1 MTISSGE
8 SMTPQADSSARV
20 VTRLALQYGV
30 GIGLVCVVWM
40 VGLQLTGNNGFG
52 PKQLMAQLLV
62 PLVAVASQWQLRRQL
77 KPAKPG
83 LGRSLGVGVLTTLLA
98 AVVSAVGV
106 MGLAAGAGE
115 VAVDRHRAE
124 VKEIVQAQQ
133 REAAKQGVSAA
144 LRQQQMQQIDHL
156 TVGNIASSNFL
167 QVLVLGLVLAV
178 PAGIFLRE

>member
-1 MTISSGE
+1 MAISSGDPVALRAEE
-8 SMTPQADSSARV
+8 STRT
-20 VTRLALQYGV
+20 VTGLALKFGV
-30 GIGLVCVVWM
+30 GVGLVCVVWM

-52 PKQLMAQLLV
+52 PKQLLAQLLV
-62 PLVAVASQWQLRRQL
+62 PLVAVVSQWQLRRQM

-83 LGRSLGVGVLTTLLA
+83 LGRALGVGVLTALLA

-106 MGLAAGAGE
+106 LGLAAGAGE
-115 VAVDRHRAE
+115 AAVSRHRAE

-144 LRQQQMQQIDHL
+144 QRRQQVQQIEHL
-156 TVGNIASSNFL
+156 TMGDIASSNFL

>member
-1 MTISSGE
+1 MAVSIGD
-8 SMTPQADSSARV
+8 PVAPRADDSARR
-20 VTRLALQYGV
+20 VTQLALKFGV
-30 GIGLVCVVWM
+30 GVGLVCVVWM

-52 PKQLMAQLLV
+52 PKQLLAQLLV
-62 PLVAVASQWQLRRQL
+62 PMVAVASQWQLRRQL
-77 KPAKPG
+77 KPEKPG
-83 LGRSLGVGVLTTLLA
+83 LGRALGVGVLTALLA

-115 VAVDRHRAE
+115 EAVSRHRAE

-144 LRQQQMQQIDHL
+144 LRQQQLQQIDHL

>member
-1 MTISSGE
+1 MAVPIGD
-8 SMTPQADSSARV
+8 PVAPRADSSARR
-20 VTRLALQYGV
+20 VTQLALKFGV
-30 GIGLVCVVWM
+30 GVGLVCVVWM

-52 PKQLMAQLLV
+52 PKQLLAQLLV
-62 PLVAVASQWQLRRQL
+62 PMVAVASQWQLRRQL

-83 LGRSLGVGVLTTLLA
+83 LGRALGVGVLTALLA

-106 MGLAAGAGE
+106 LGLAAGAGE
-115 VAVDRHRAE
+115 KAVDRHRAE
-124 VKEIVQAQQ
+124 VKEIVLTQQ
-133 REAAKQGVSAA
+133 REAKQEVSLA
-144 LRQQQMQQIDHL
+144 LRQQQLEQIDYL